1 MGPGGRRFESC
12 LPDIA
17 HHSFSD
23 GGLFFRR
30 NPTSIHYVYLATSLI
45 WVVRT
50 ENPSKVVFSGYIGQ
64 LSIDIAYGDLLPVGK
79 VVKVQALKNE
89 GMHISFTGDGVYDAV
104 AVVLADAGKAMGG
117 LGYDAAIETAD
128 IVIQN
133 DQPFKIVAAIK
144 IGKVTRQIVWQNI
157 TIAIVISITE
167 LVLAAG
173 GIAILWESAIA
184 DLDVAL

>member
-1 MGPGGRRFESC
+1 
-12 LPDIA
+12 
-17 HHSFSD
+17 
-23 GGLFFRR
+23 
-30 NPTSIHYVYLATSLI
+30 
-45 WVVRT
+45 
-50 ENPSKVVFSGYIGQ
+50 
-64 LSIDIAYGDLLPVGK
+64 
-79 VVKVQALKNE
+79 
-89 GMHISFTGDGVYDAV
+89 MHISFTGDGVYDAV